1 MKLQF
6 DANQDFQLDAINA
19 AVDLFKGQPAGAS
32 DFAYSKATSV
42 SGTFLSVVVNNLLLD
57 QETIEKNLEKVQL
70 ENGILRGCGDVPCG
84 YGPCGDAG
92 DPISGEGY
100 KWQGMH
106 FSIEMETGTGK
117 TYVYLRT
124 IHELHKQYGFK
135 KFIIVVPSLA
145 IKEGVLKNLE
155 ITKEHF
161 DILYEKPVMNCFEF
175 DPKKRALSKNFATT
189 NSLQIMVMNIDQFA
203 RAGNI
208 FYQKSDW
215 GVPAEFIKATRPI
228 VIVDEP
234 QNMET
239 DIRRQAIAKL
249 NPLCTLRYSATH
261 TVKYNEIYRL
271 DPVSA
276 YDKGL
281 VKRIEVD
288 GITEAENF
296 NQAYIEVKSIRPQ
309 KNKIV
314 AKLKIDA
321 NAKEGVIKKDVNV
334 TIGDNLFEKSNKRDL
349 YKEGFIVSEIDRE
362 SVTFNNGLNLV
373 AGSKQGGLTDE
384 IMKYEIESTIKNH
397 FEKEKRFKAK
407 GIKVLS
413 LFFIDRVANYRSYE
427 NEKIGKGKIAVW
439 FEEIYERTRKES
451 KFKGILEYKAEQ
463 VHNGYFAQDK
473 KGNWKDSNEGRDT
486 QDDDSAYQLI
496 MQKKEELLDINVPLR
511 FIFSHSALREGWDNP
526 NVFQIC
532 TLNETQST
540 LKKRQEIGRGLRLP
554 VNQDGKRVFDE
565 SINVL
570 TVTANQ
576 HYEEFAKQLQAEI
589 EEDCGVKFDGGRI
602 KDKNKKKPIKLTKNL
617 QLDEN
622 FKALWEKIKHKTRY
636 SIDYETAELIK
647 RASKRIKDIDISK
660 PKLVRSKADIL
671 MDKDSIRAG
680 FTKAQEARELYAEI
694 NIIPDVL
701 SYIQSKTRLT
711 RDTICRILIESG
723 KIEDVFVNPQQ
734 FMDKVCSE
742 INTVLNE
749 MIVDG
754 VKYEKIA
761 GEYYDQMLFD
771 SEELYGYLDDLFAVG
786 KKDKT
791 VYDHVQIDSNIER
804 EFAKACEERDDI
816 KFYFKLPG
824 WFFIDTPIG
833 KYNPDWAL
841 VYEGDEKIYFVAET
855 KGTNNLNDPSL
866 SNEERYK
873 IRCGHKHFA
882 NFPDVKFKAPVT
894 KLEQLI

>member
-6 DANQDFQLDAINA
+6 EANQQFQLDAINA
-19 AVDLFKGQPAGAS
+19 AVEIFAGQPAGAS

-42 SGTFLSVVVNNLLLD
+42 SGTFLSVVANNLILD
-57 QETIEKNLEKVQL
+57 EETVLKNLLGVQQK
-70 ENGILRGCGDVPCG
+70 NGIEQSRKLDGF
-84 YGPCGDAG
+84 
-92 DPISGEGY
+92 
-100 KWQGMH
+100 H

-161 DILYEKPVMNCFEF
+161 DILYEKPVMTWFEF
-175 DPKKRALSKNFATT
+175 DPKKRSLSKNFATT

-215 GVPAEFIKATRPI
+215 GVPAEYIKATRPI

-239 DIRRQAIAKL
+239 DIRRKAIANL

-261 TVKYNEIYRL
+261 TVTYNRIYRL

-276 YDKGL
+276 YDLGI

-296 NQAYIEVKSIRPQ
+296 NQAYIEVKSINRQ
-309 KNKIV
+309 KNKIT
-314 AKLKIDA
+314 AKLKIDV
-321 NAKEGVIKKDVNV
+321 NAVEGVLKKDITVKV
-334 TIGDNLFEKSNKRDL
+334 GDNLFEKSNRRDL
-349 YKEGFIVSEIDRE
+349 YKDGFIVSEIDRE

-384 IMKYEIESTIKNH
+384 IMKYEIESTVKNH
-397 FEKEKRFKAK
+397 LDKESHLQSK
-407 GIKVLS
+407 GIKVLT
-413 LFFIDRVANYRSYE
+413 LFFIDRVANYRGYE
-427 NEKIGKGKIAVW
+427 NDNPVKGKIALW
-439 FEEIYERTRKES
+439 FEEIYEKLRQSPK
-451 KFKGILEYKAEQ
+451 YKALAKWEVEQ

-496 MQKKEELLDINVPLR
+496 MKDKERLLDINVPLR

-554 VNQDGKRVFDE
+554 VDSAGKRIFDTN
-565 SINVL
+565 INVL
-570 TVTANQ
+570 TVTANE
-576 HYEEFAKQLQAEI
+576 HYEEFARQLQTEI
-589 EEDCGVKFDGGRI
+589 ETECGVKFDGGRI
-602 KDKNKKKPIKLTKNL
+602 KDKKKKRRVQLTKNL
-617 QLDEN
+617 VLDEN
-622 FKALWEKIKHKTRY
+622 FKALWDKIKHKTRY
-636 SIDYETAELIK
+636 SVDYSTEELIR
-647 RASKRIKDIDISK
+647 RAAQRIRNIEITK
-660 PKLVRSKADIL
+660 PKLIKSKADIQITRDAVAAEL
-671 MDKDSIRAG
+671 TAQSSRDLLGDVDSI
-680 FTKAQEARELYAEI
+680 
-694 NIIPDVL
+694 PDIL

-723 KIEDVFVNPQQ
+723 RSDDVFVNPQQ
-734 FMDKVCSE
+734 FMDKTCGE
-742 INTVLNE
+742 INNVLNE

-754 VKYEKIA
+754 IKYEKIA
-761 GEYYDQMLFD
+761 GSYWEQKLFED
-771 SEELYGYLDDLFAVG
+771 KELYSYLNDLYEV
-786 KKDKT
+786 KKPEKT
-791 VYDHVQIDSNIER
+791 VYDYIEVDSNIER

-841 VYEGDEKIYFVAET
+841 VYEGDKKVYFVAET
-855 KGTNNLNDPSL
+855 KGTDDINDPCL
-866 SNEERYK
+866 SGGERDK
-873 IRCGHKHFA
+873 IRCGKRHFE
-882 NFPDVKFKAPVT
+882 NFPDVEFRAPISR
-894 KLEQLI
+894 LEKIVI

>member
-6 DANQDFQLDAINA
+6 EANQQFQLDAINA
-19 AVDLFKGQPAGAS
+19 AVEIFAGQPAGAS
-32 DFAYSKATSV
+32 DFAFSKATSV
-42 SGTFLSVVVNNLLLD
+42 SGTFLSVVANNLILD
-57 QETIEKNLEKVQL
+57 EETILKNLQAVQQK
-70 ENGILRGCGDVPCG
+70 NGIEQSENLDGF
-84 YGPCGDAG
+84 
-92 DPISGEGY
+92 
-100 KWQGMH
+100 H

-175 DPKKRALSKNFATT
+175 DSKKRALSKNFATT
-189 NSLQIMVMNIDQFA
+189 NSLQIMVMNIDQFT

-208 FYQKSDW
+208 FYQQSDW
-215 GVPAEFIKATRPI
+215 GVPAEYIKATRPI

-261 TVKYNEIYRL
+261 TVTYNQIYRL

-276 YDKGL
+276 YDLGI

-296 NQAYIEVKSIRPQ
+296 NQAYIEVKSINRQ
-309 KNKIV
+309 KNKIT
-314 AKLKIDA
+314 AKLKIDV
-321 NAKEGVIKKDVNV
+321 NAVEGVLKKDITVKV
-334 TIGDNLFEKSNKRDL
+334 GDNLFEKSNRRDL
-349 YKEGFIVSEIDRE
+349 YKDGFIVSEIDRE

-384 IMKYEIESTIKNH
+384 IMKYEIESTVKNH
-397 FEKEKRFKAK
+397 LDKESHLQSK
-407 GIKVLS
+407 GIKVLT
-413 LFFIDRVANYRSYE
+413 LFFIDRVANYRGYE
-427 NEKIGKGKIAVW
+427 NDNPVKGKIALW
-439 FEEIYERTRKES
+439 FEEIYENLRQSPK
-451 KFKGILEYKAEQ
+451 YKALPKWKVKEI
-463 VHNGYFAQDK
+463 HNGYFAQDK

-486 QDDDSAYQLI
+486 HDDDSAYQLI
-496 MQKKEELLDINVPLR
+496 MKDKERLLDINVPLR

-554 VNQDGKRVFDE
+554 VDSAGKRIFDTN
-565 SINVL
+565 INVL
-570 TVTANQ
+570 TVTANE
-576 HYEEFAKQLQAEI
+576 HYEEFARQLQTEI
-589 EEDCGVKFDGGRI
+589 ETECGVKFGGDRI
-602 KDKNKKKPIKLTKNL
+602 KDKKKKKQVKLTKNL
-617 QLDEN
+617 VLDEN
-622 FKALWEKIKHKTRY
+622 FKALWDKIKHKTRY
-636 SIDYETAELIK
+636 SVDYSTEELIR
-647 RASKRIKDIDISK
+647 RAAQRINNIEITK
-660 PKLVRSKADIL
+660 PKLIKSKADIQITRDAVAAEL
-671 MDKDSIRAG
+671 TAQSSRDLLGDVDSI
-680 FTKAQEARELYAEI
+680 
-694 NIIPDVL
+694 PDIL

-723 KIEDVFVNPQQ
+723 RINDIFVNPQQ
-734 FMDKVCSE
+734 FMDKTCGE
-742 INTVLNE
+742 INNVLNE

-754 VKYEKIA
+754 IKYEKIA
-761 GEYYDQMLFD
+761 GSYWEQKLFED
-771 SEELYGYLDDLFAVG
+771 KELYRYLNDLYEV
-786 KKDKT
+786 KKPGKT
-791 VYDHVQIDSNIER
+791 VYDYIEVDSNIER

-841 VYEGDEKIYFVAET
+841 VHEGDKKVYFVAET
-855 KGTNNLNDPSL
+855 KGTDDINDPCL
-866 SNEERYK
+866 SAGERDK
-873 IRCGHKHFA
+873 MRCGKRHFE
-882 NFPDVKFKAPVT
+882 NFPDVDFRAPISKVE
-894 KLEQLI
+894 KLMI

>member
-19 AVDLFKGQPAGAS
+19 AVDLFKGQPTGAS

-42 SGTFLSVVVNNLLLD
+42 SGTFLSVVANNLILD
-57 QETIEKNLEKVQL
+57 EETILKNLQTVQKANSIEESKTL
-70 ENGILRGCGDVPCG
+70 D
-84 YGPCGDAG
+84 
-92 DPISGEGY
+92 
-100 KWQGMH
+100 GMH

-145 IKEGVLKNLE
+145 IKEGALKNLE

-161 DILYEKPVMNCFEF
+161 NIIYEKPVMNCFEF
-175 DPKKRALSKNFATT
+175 DPKKRSLSKNFATT

-239 DIRRQAIAKL
+239 DIRRNAIANL

-473 KGNWKDSNEGRDT
+473 KGNWKDSSEGRDT

-554 VNQDGKRVFDE
+554 VNQDGVRIFDE

-576 HYEEFAKQLQAEI
+576 HYEEFASQLQAEV
-589 EEDCGVKFDGGRI
+589 EAECGVKFDGGRI

>member
-32 DFAYSKATSV
+32 DFAYSKAASV
-42 SGTFLSVVVNNLLLD
+42 GGTFLSVVANNLLLD
-57 QETIEKNLEKVQL
+57 EETILKNLQTVQKANNIEESNRL
-70 ENGILRGCGDVPCG
+70 DGF
-84 YGPCGDAG
+84 
-92 DPISGEGY
+92 
-100 KWQGMH
+100 H

-155 ITKEHF
+155 ITKEHL
-161 DILYEKPVMNCFEF
+161 DIIYEKPVMNWFEF
-175 DPKKRALSKNFATT
+175 DPKKRSLSKNFATT
-189 NSLQIMVMNIDQFA
+189 NSLQIMVMNIDQFT

-215 GVPAEFIKATRPI
+215 GMPAEFIRATRPI

-261 TVKYNEIYRL
+261 TVTYNQIYRL

-276 YDKGL
+276 YDLGL

-296 NQAYIEVKSIRPQ
+296 NQAYIEVKSINRQ
-309 KNKIV
+309 KNKIT
-314 AKLKIDA
+314 AKLKIDV
-321 NAKEGVIKKDVNV
+321 NAVEGVLKKDVTV
-334 TIGDNLFEKSNKRDL
+334 KIGDDLFEKSNKRDL
-349 YKEGFIVSEIDRE
+349 YREGFIVSEIDRE
-362 SVTFNNGLNLV
+362 TITFNNGLVLNL
-373 AGSKQGGLTDE
+373 GQRQGGLTDE
-384 IMKYEIESTIKNH
+384 IMKYEIESTVKNH
-397 FEKEKRFKAK
+397 LDKESQLQSK
-407 GIKVLS
+407 GIKVLT
-413 LFFIDRVANYRSYE
+413 LFFIDRVANYRGYE
-427 NEKIGKGKIAVW
+427 NENPVKGKIALW
-439 FEEIYERTRKES
+439 FEEIYEELRQSPK
-451 KFKGILEYKAEQ
+451 YKALAKWKVKEI
-463 VHNGYFAQDK
+463 HNGYFAQDK

-496 MQKKEELLDINVPLR
+496 MKDKERLLDINVPLR

-554 VNQDGKRVFDE
+554 VNSDGKRIFDTN
-565 SINVL
+565 INVL
-570 TVTANQ
+570 TVTANE
-576 HYEEFAKQLQAEI
+576 HYEEFARQLQVEI
-589 EEDCGVKFDGGRI
+589 ETECGVKFDGGRI
-602 KDKNKKKPIKLTKNL
+602 KDKNKKKRIKLTKNL
-617 QLDEN
+617 VLDEN
-622 FKALWEKIKHKTRY
+622 FKAIWDKIKHKTRY
-636 SIDYETAELIK
+636 SVDYSTDELIR
-647 RASKRIKDIDISK
+647 RAAQRIKNIEITK
-660 PKLVRSKADIL
+660 PKLIKSKADIQITRDAVAAEL
-671 MDKDSIRAG
+671 
-680 FTKAQEARELYAEI
+680 TAQSSRDLLGDVD
-694 NIIPDVL
+694 NIPDIL
-701 SYIQSKTRLT
+701 SYIQGKTRLT
-711 RDTICRILIESG
+711 RDTICWILIESG
-723 KIEDVFVNPQQ
+723 RVDDIFINPQQ
-734 FMDKVCSE
+734 FMDKACSE

-761 GEYYDQMLFD
+761 GEYWDQMLFD
-771 SEELYGYLDDLFAVG
+771 DKELYGYLNDLFEV
-786 KKDKT
+786 KKTEKT
-791 VYDHVQIDSNIER
+791 VYDYIPVDSNIER
-804 EFAKACEERDDI
+804 DFAKACEDRDDI
-816 KFYFKLPG
+816 KFYFKLPF
-824 WFFIDTPIG
+824 WFKIETPLG
-833 KYNPDWAL
+833 TYNPDWAI
-841 VYEGDEKIYFVAET
+841 VYEGDKKVYFVAET

-873 IRCGHKHFA
+873 IICGKRHFE
-882 NFPDVKFKAPVT
+882 NFPDVKFAAPVS
-894 KLEQLI
+894 KLDQILV

>member
-19 AVDLFKGQPAGAS
+19 AVDLFNGQPAGAS

-42 SGTFLSVVVNNLLLD
+42 GGTFLSVVANNLILD
-57 QETIEKNLEKVQL
+57 EETILKNLQTVQKANNVEESKNL
-70 ENGILRGCGDVPCG
+70 D
-84 YGPCGDAG
+84 
-92 DPISGEGY
+92 
-100 KWQGMH
+100 GMH

-124 IHELHKQYGFK
+124 IHELHQQYGFK

-161 DILYEKPVMNCFEF
+161 EMLYEKPVMNCFEF
-175 DPKKRALSKNFATT
+175 DPKKRSSSKNFATT
-189 NSLQIMVMNIDQFA
+189 NSLQIMVMNIDQFT

-261 TVKYNEIYRL
+261 TVTYNQIYRL
-271 DPVSA
+271 DPVNA
-276 YDKGL
+276 YDLGL

-296 NQAYIEVKSIRPQ
+296 NQAYVEVKSINRQ
-309 KNKIV
+309 KNKIT
-314 AKLKIDA
+314 AKLKIDV
-321 NAKEGVIKKDVNV
+321 NAVEGVLKKDITVKV
-334 TIGDNLFEKSNKRDL
+334 GDNLFEKSNRRDL
-349 YKEGFIVSEIDRE
+349 YKDGFIVSEIDRE
-362 SVTFNNGLNLV
+362 SVTFNNGLNLI

-384 IMKYEIESTIKNH
+384 IMKYEIESTVKNH
-397 FEKEKRFKAK
+397 LDKESHLQSK
-407 GIKVLS
+407 GIKVLT
-413 LFFIDRVANYRSYE
+413 LFFIDRVANYRGYE
-427 NEKIGKGKIAVW
+427 NENPVKGKIALW
-439 FEEIYERTRKES
+439 FEEIYEKLRQSPKYKTLAKWKVKE
-451 KFKGILEYKAEQ
+451 I
-463 VHNGYFAQDK
+463 HNGYFAQDK

-496 MQKKEELLDINVPLR
+496 MKDKERLLDINVPLR

-554 VNQDGKRVFDE
+554 VNSDGKRIFDTN
-565 SINVL
+565 INVL
-570 TVTANQ
+570 TVTANE
-576 HYEEFAKQLQAEI
+576 HYEEFARQLQVEI
-589 EEDCGVKFDGGRI
+589 ETECGVKFDGGRI
-602 KDKNKKKPIKLTKNL
+602 KDKNKKKQIKLTKNL
-617 QLDEN
+617 VLDEN
-622 FKALWEKIKHKTRY
+622 FKAIWDKIKHKTRY
-636 SIDYETAELIK
+636 SVDYSTDELIR
-647 RASKRIKDIDISK
+647 RAAQRIKNIEITK
-660 PKLVRSKADIL
+660 PKLIKSKADIQITRDAVAAEL
-671 MDKDSIRAG
+671 
-680 FTKAQEARELYAEI
+680 TAQSSRDLLGDVD
-694 NIIPDVL
+694 NIPDIL

-723 KIEDVFVNPQQ
+723 RVDDIFINPQQ
-734 FMDKVCSE
+734 FMDKACSE

-761 GEYYDQMLFD
+761 GEYWDQMLFD
-771 SEELYGYLDDLFAVG
+771 DKELYGYLNDLFEV
-786 KKDKT
+786 KETEKT
-791 VYDHVQIDSNIER
+791 VYDYVLVDGNVER
-804 EFAKACEERDDI
+804 AFAEECEKRDDI
-816 KFYFKLPG
+816 KFYFKLPF
-824 WFFIDTPIG
+824 WFKIETPIG
-833 KYNPDWAL
+833 TYNPDWAI
-841 VYEGDEKIYFVAET
+841 VYENDKRIYFVAET
-855 KGTNNLNDPSL
+855 KSPDEELRPSE
-866 SNEERYK
+866 NMK
-873 IRCGHKHFA
+873 IHCGRKHFEQ
-882 NFPDVKFKAPVT
+882 FDGVKFKAPVSSVSD
-894 KLEQLI
+894 LLN

>member
-19 AVDLFKGQPAGAS
+19 AVDLFKGQPTGAS

-42 SGTFLSVVVNNLLLD
+42 SGTFLSVVANNLILD
-57 QETIEKNLEKVQL
+57 EETILKNLQTVQKANSIEESKTL
-70 ENGILRGCGDVPCG
+70 D
-84 YGPCGDAG
+84 
-92 DPISGEGY
+92 
-100 KWQGMH
+100 GMH

-145 IKEGVLKNLE
+145 IKEGALKNLE

-175 DPKKRALSKNFATT
+175 DPKKRSLSKNFATT

-239 DIRRQAIAKL
+239 DIRRNAIANL

-473 KGNWKDSNEGRDT
+473 KGNWKDSSEGRDT

-554 VNQDGKRVFDE
+554 VNQDGVRIFDE

-576 HYEEFAKQLQAEI
+576 HYEEFASQLQAEV
-589 EEDCGVKFDGGRI
+589 EAECGVKFDGGRI

>member
-42 SGTFLSVVVNNLLLD
+42 SGTFLSVVANNLILD
-57 QETIEKNLEKVQL
+57 EETILKNLQTVQKTNNIEESRTL
-70 ENGILRGCGDVPCG
+70 DGF
-84 YGPCGDAG
+84 
-92 DPISGEGY
+92 
-100 KWQGMH
+100 H

-124 IHELHKQYGFK
+124 IHELHRQYGFK

-161 DILYEKPVMNCFEF
+161 DIIYEKPVMNCFEF

-239 DIRRQAIAKL
+239 PIRKEAISNL

-271 DPVSA
+271 DPVAA

-296 NQAYIEVKSIRPQ
+296 NQAYIEVKSIRRQ
-309 KNKIV
+309 RNKIT
-314 AKLKIDA
+314 AKLKIDV
-321 NAKEGVIKKDVNV
+321 NAKEGVLKKDITVKV
-334 TIGDNLFEKSNKRDL
+334 GDNLFEKSNRRDL
-349 YKEGFIVSEIDRE
+349 YKDGFIVSGFDQE
-362 SVTFNNGLNLV
+362 SITFNNGLVLNI
-373 AGSKQGGLTDE
+373 GQRQGGLTDE
-384 IMKYEIESTIKNH
+384 IMKYQIESTIKNH

-413 LFFIDRVANYRSYE
+413 LFFIDRVANYRNYE
-427 NEKIGKGKIAVW
+427 NDNPTKGKIALW
-439 FEEIYERTRKES
+439 FEELYERIRKEDR
-451 KFKGILEYKAEQ
+451 FAGVLEYKAEQ

-554 VNQDGKRVFDE
+554 VNQDGIRIFDE

-576 HYEEFAKQLQAEI
+576 HYEEFANQLQAEV
-589 EEDCGVKFDGGRI
+589 EAECGVKFDGGRI

-617 QLDEN
+617 KLDEN

-647 RASKRIKDIDISK
+647 RAAKRIKDIVISR

-680 FTKAQEARELYAEI
+680 FTKTQEARELFAEI

-723 KIEDVFVNPQQ
+723 KVDDVFVNPQQ

-749 MIVDG
+749 LIVDG
-754 VKYEKIA
+754 IKYEKIA
-761 GEYYDQMLFD
+761 GAYWEQKLFED
-771 SEELYGYLDDLFAVG
+771 KELYSYLNDLFEV
-786 KKDKT
+786 KKPDKT
-791 VYDHVQIDSNIER
+791 VYDYIEVDSNVER
-804 EFAKACEERDDI
+804 EFAKACEDNDNI

-841 VYEGDEKIYFVAET
+841 VYEGDKKIYFVAET
-855 KGTNNLNDPSL
+855 KGTNDPNDPSL
-866 SNEERYK
+866 SIEERQK
-873 IRCGHKHFA
+873 IHCGKKHFA
-882 NFPDVKFKAPVT
+882 NFPEVFFKAPVKT
-894 KLEQLI
+894 LSDVLLR

>member
-6 DANQDFQLDAINA
+6 EANQDFQLDAINA
-19 AVDLFKGQPAGAS
+19 GVDLFKGQPAGAS

-42 SGTFLSVVVNNLLLD
+42 SGTFLSVVANNLILD
-57 QETIEKNLEKVQL
+57 EETILKNLQTIQQK
-70 ENGILRGCGDVPCG
+70 NGIEESKTLDGF
-84 YGPCGDAG
+84 
-92 DPISGEGY
+92 
-100 KWQGMH
+100 H

-124 IHELHKQYGFK
+124 IHELHRQYGFK

-161 DILYEKPVMNCFEF
+161 DILYEKPVMNFFEF
-175 DPKKRALSKNFATT
+175 DSKKRALSKNFATT

-239 DIRRQAIAKL
+239 DIRRQAIGNL
-249 NPLCTLRYSATH
+249 NPVCTLRYSATH
-261 TVKYNEIYRL
+261 TVTYNQIYRL

-296 NQAYIEVKSIRPQ
+296 NQAYIEVKSINRQ
-309 KNKIV
+309 KNKIT
-314 AKLKIDA
+314 AKLKIDV
-321 NAKEGVIKKDVNV
+321 NAVEGVLKKDITVKV
-334 TIGDNLFEKSNKRDL
+334 GDNLFEKSNRRDL
-349 YKEGFIVSEIDRE
+349 YKDGFIVSEIDRE

-384 IMKYEIESTIKNH
+384 IMKYEIESTVKNH
-397 FEKEKRFKAK
+397 LDKESQLQSK
-407 GIKVLS
+407 GIKVLT
-413 LFFIDRVANYRSYE
+413 LFFIDRVANYRGYE
-427 NEKIGKGKIAVW
+427 NDNPVKGKIALW
-439 FEEIYERTRKES
+439 FEEIYEKLRQSPK
-451 KFKGILEYKAEQ
+451 YKALAKWKVKEI
-463 VHNGYFAQDK
+463 HNGYFAQDK

-496 MQKKEELLDINVPLR
+496 MKDKERLLDINVPLR

-554 VNQDGKRVFDE
+554 VDSVGKRIFDTN
-565 SINVL
+565 INVL
-570 TVTANQ
+570 TVTANE
-576 HYEEFAKQLQAEI
+576 HYEEFARQLQTEI
-589 EEDCGVKFDGGRI
+589 ETECGVKFDGGRI
-602 KDKNKKKPIKLTKNL
+602 KDKKKKKQVKLTKNL
-617 QLDEN
+617 VLDEN
-622 FKALWEKIKHKTRY
+622 FKALWDKIKHKTRY
-636 SIDYETAELIK
+636 SVDYSTEELIR
-647 RASKRIKDIDISK
+647 RAGQRIKNIEITK
-660 PKLVRSKADIL
+660 PKLIKSKADIQITRDAVAAEL
-671 MDKDSIRAG
+671 TAQSSRDLLGDVDSI
-680 FTKAQEARELYAEI
+680 
-694 NIIPDVL
+694 PDIL

-723 KIEDVFVNPQQ
+723 RIDDIFVNPQQ
-734 FMDKVCSE
+734 FMDKTCGEV
-742 INTVLNE
+742 NNVLNE

-754 VKYEKIA
+754 IKYEKIA
-761 GEYYDQMLFD
+761 GSSWEQTLFD
-771 SEELYGYLDDLFAVG
+771 DKELYGYLDELYGNLYPV
-786 KKDKT
+786 KKNEKT
-791 VYDHVQIDSNIER
+791 VYDYIQFESEIER
-804 EFAKACEERDDI
+804 KFAEECEKRDDI
-816 KFYFKLPG
+816 KFYFKLPF
-824 WFFIDTPIG
+824 WFEIDTPIG

-841 VYEGDEKIYFVAET
+841 VYEDDKKIYFVAET
-855 KGTNNLNDPSL
+855 KGTDDINDPCL
-866 SNEERYK
+866 SEDERHK
-873 IRCGHKHFA
+873 IKCGKRHFE
-882 NFPDVKFKAPVT
+882 NFPDVEFRAPIT
-894 KLEQLI
+894 KLEKIVI

>member
-32 DFAYSKATSV
+32 DFAYSKASSV
-42 SGTFLSVVVNNLLLD
+42 SGTFLSVVANNLILD
-57 QETIEKNLEKVQL
+57 EETILKNLQTVQKTNTIEESKTL
-70 ENGILRGCGDVPCG
+70 D
-84 YGPCGDAG
+84 
-92 DPISGEGY
+92 
-100 KWQGMH
+100 GMH

-124 IHELHKQYGFK
+124 IHELHKQYSFK

-161 DILYEKPVMNCFEF
+161 DIIYEKPVMNCFEF
-175 DPKKRALSKNFATT
+175 DPKKRSLSKNFATT

-208 FYQKSDW
+208 FYQQSDW

-239 DIRRQAIAKL
+239 DIRKNAISNL

-296 NQAYIEVKSIRPQ
+296 NQAYIEVKNIRPQ
-309 KNKIV
+309 KNKII
-314 AKLKIDA
+314 AKLKIDS

-334 TIGDNLFEKSNKRDL
+334 TIGDDLFEKSNKRQL
-349 YKEGFIVSEIDRE
+349 YKEGFIISEIDRE
-362 SVTFNNGLNLV
+362 TITFNNGLVLNI
-373 AGSKQGGLTDE
+373 GQRQGGLTDE
-384 IMKYEIESTIKNH
+384 IMKYQVESTIKNH
-397 FEKEKRFKAK
+397 FEKEKRLKAK

-413 LFFIDRVANYRSYE
+413 LFFIDRVANYRNYE
-427 NEKIGKGKIAVW
+427 NDNPTKGKIALW
-439 FEEIYERTRKES
+439 FEEIYERISKDS
-451 KFKGILEYKAEQ
+451 KFKGVFEYKPQQ

-486 QDDDSAYQLI
+486 KDDDSAYQLI
-496 MQKKEELLDINVPLR
+496 MKDKEQLLDINEPLR

-532 TLNETQST
+532 TLNETRST

-554 VNQDGKRVFDE
+554 VNQDGIRIFDE

-576 HYEEFAKQLQAEI
+576 HYEEFAMQLQAEI
-589 EEDCGVKFDGGRI
+589 ETECGVKFDGGRI
-602 KDKNKKKPIKLTKNL
+602 KDKNKKKPITLTKNL
-617 QLDEN
+617 VLDEN
-622 FKALWEKIKHKTRY
+622 FKALWDKIKHKTRY
-636 SIDYETAELIK
+636 SIDYDTGELIK
-647 RASKRIKDIDISK
+647 RAAKRINDIVISK

-680 FTKAQEARELYAEI
+680 FTKAQESRELFAEI

-723 KIEDVFVNPQQ
+723 RIDDVFVNPQQ
-734 FMDKVCSE
+734 FMDKACAE
-742 INTVLNE
+742 INSVLNE

-771 SEELYGYLDDLFAVG
+771 DKELYSYLDDLFKVN
-786 KKDKT
+786 KPEKT
-791 VYDHVQIDSNIER
+791 VYDYIEVDSKIER
-804 EFAKACEERDDI
+804 EFANACEARDDI
-816 KFYFKLPG
+816 KFYFKLPF
-824 WFFIDTPIG
+824 WFVIETPIG

-841 VYEGDEKIYFVAET
+841 VYEGDKKVYFVAET
-855 KGTNNLNDPSL
+855 KGTKDINDPCL
-866 SNEERYK
+866 SQGERQK
-873 IRCGHKHFA
+873 IKCGKKHFK
-882 NFPDVKFKAPVT
+882 NFPDVVFTAPVKELSDVT
-894 KLEQLI
+894 T